1 VVGRKAAWIRQA
13 GTIGSRTVSGGGDY
27 RGSALILYLD
37 SGALLKL
44 YVDEEGASQAR
55 RAVGD
60 ADVISTFEIA
70 YVELRA
76 ALARRYRE
84 GALKLAEY
92 RRALRDLH
100 RDWQEFFLI
109 VVGSALVRE
118 AGALAER
125 YRLRAYDAV
134 HLASS
139 LAIQAQTEE
148 VVIFACWDRVLAEVA
163 VKAGPHP
170 LPFA

>member
-13 GTIGSRTVSGGGDY
+13 GTIGSWSVSGGGDY

-37 SGALLKL
+37 SSAVVKL
-44 YVDEEGASQAR
+44 YVDEEGTSQAL
-55 RAVGD
+55 RAVRD
-60 ADVISTFEIA
+60 ADIISTSEIA
-70 YVELRA
+70 YVELRS

-100 RDWQEFFLI
+100 RDWPQFFLI
-109 VVGSALVRE
+109 VVGNALIGE

-139 LAIQAQTEE
+139 LAVRAQTEE
-148 VVIFACWDRVLAEVA
+148 QVTFACWDRVLAEVA
-163 VKAGPHP
+163 AKGGFQP
-170 LPFA
+170 LPTV